1 MQVFTLMIRRNN
13 KSTMMKRIFLSL
25 IGCVMMAPGL
35 GAQETSQSGLF
46 NNEIEIGITEHLGDT
61 IPLDLWF
68 FNENSDTIT
77 LRQIIDK
84 PTIMCF
90 VYFDC
95 PNLCSPLMDGV
106 ADVVSKLDLNL
117 GTDYELITISFNTK
131 DTPEKAREKKVNF
144 VQRISKENQEHWAYL
159 TGTQENISAITNAI
173 GYKYK
178 PQGLDFAHA
187 SAIFVLSPKGV
198 ITRYLYG
205 LTFLPFDVKMA
216 VIEAQK
222 GIPRPTIN
230 RILEYCFAYNP
241 SSQTYS
247 LQVTRILGAIIILI
261 ALVVF
266 AVLILKKRKK

>member
-1 MQVFTLMIRRNN
+1 MIRRNN
-13 KSTMMKRIFLSL
+13 KSAMMKRIFLSL

>member
-1 MQVFTLMIRRNN
+1 
-13 KSTMMKRIFLSL
+13 
-25 IGCVMMAPGL
+25 MAFGL
-35 GAQETSQSGLF
+35 YAQKEAQSGLPDKD
-46 NNEIEIGITEHLGDT
+46 IEIGIKEHLGDT

-68 FNENSDTIT
+68 LNENNDTVT

-95 PNLCSPLMDGV
+95 PNLCSPLMDGI

-117 GTDYELITISFNTK
+117 GTDYEIITISFNTR

-144 VQRISKENQEHWAYL
+144 VQRISKDNQKHWVYL
-159 TGTQENISAITNAI
+159 TGNQDNISAITEAI
-173 GYKYK
+173 GYRYK

-187 SAIFVLSPKGV
+187 SAIFVLSPQGK

-241 SSQTYS
+241 GSQTYT
-247 LQVTRILGAIIILI
+247 LQVTRILGAIILFI

>member
-13 KSTMMKRIFLSL
+13 KSAMMKRIFLSL

>member
-1 MQVFTLMIRRNN
+1 MIRRNN
-13 KSTMMKRIFLSL
+13 KSAMMKRIFLSL

-77 LRQIIDK
+77 LGQIIDK